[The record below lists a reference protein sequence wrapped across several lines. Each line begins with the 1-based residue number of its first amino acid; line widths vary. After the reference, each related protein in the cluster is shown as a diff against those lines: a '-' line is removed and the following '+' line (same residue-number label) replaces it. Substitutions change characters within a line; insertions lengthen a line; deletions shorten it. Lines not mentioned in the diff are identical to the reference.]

1 MVASW
6 KYIILTANADAME
19 LKVNLMFKLD
29 EMRCSLYILWM
40 KIGLELEFD
49 RRLDGDGKRRIEEG

>member
-6 KYIILTANADAME
+6 KYIILTASADAME
-19 LKVNLMFKLD
+19 LEVNLMFKLD

-40 KIGLELEFD
+40 KIGLELQFD
-49 RRLDGDGKRRIEEG
+49 RSWTGMERGG

>member
-6 KYIILTANADAME
+6 KYIILTVSADTME
-19 LKVNLMFKLD
+19 LEVNLMFKID

-40 KIGLELEFD
+40 KIGLELQFD
-49 RRLDGDGKRRIEEG
+49 RGWTGTERGG